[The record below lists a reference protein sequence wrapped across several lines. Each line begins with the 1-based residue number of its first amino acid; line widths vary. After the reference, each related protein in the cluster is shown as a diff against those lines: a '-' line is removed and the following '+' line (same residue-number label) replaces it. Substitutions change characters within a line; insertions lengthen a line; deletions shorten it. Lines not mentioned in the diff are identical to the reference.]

1 LELIPAIRCN
11 LFLFKEKKEKDF
23 HSYQGTF
30 FINIMNLIIETE
42 RLILR
47 EMLPSDAEA
56 LFEMDSNPNVHQYLW
71 NKPLT
76 SIDEVYQYI
85 EKVRNQY
92 LENNIGRFVV
102 ILKETNE
109 LIGWAGLKYNTEMVN
124 NKVHF
129 YDIGYRLNEK
139 FWGKGYAS
147 EASFAWLDYGFKVM
161 KIKVMEAA
169 AHTANIASNR
179 ILQKIGLKMTEQY
192 LEEGISWNWYELKNP
207 NL

>member
-1 LELIPAIRCN
+1 
-11 LFLFKEKKEKDF
+11 
-23 HSYQGTF
+23 
-30 FINIMNLIIETE
+30 MNLILETE

-47 EMLPSDAEA
+47 EMLPSDAAA
-56 LFEMDSNPNVHQYLW
+56 LFEMDSNPNVHKYLW

-76 SIDEVYQYI
+76 SIDGVYQYI
-85 EKVRNQY
+85 EMVRNQY

-102 ILKETNE
+102 VLKETNE
-109 LIGWAGLKYNTEMVN
+109 LIGWAGLKYNTEIVN

-147 EASFAWLDYGFKVM
+147 EASFAWLDYGFNVI

-169 AHTANIASNR
+169 AHTDNIASNR
-179 ILQKIGLKMTEQY
+179 ILQKIGLKMTEKY
-192 LEEGISWNWYELKNP
+192 LEEGVSWNWYEFKNP

>member
-1 LELIPAIRCN
+1 
-11 LFLFKEKKEKDF
+11 
-23 HSYQGTF
+23 
-30 FINIMNLIIETE
+30 MNLILETD

-47 EMLPSDAEA
+47 EMLLSDAEA
-56 LFEMDSNPNVHQYLW
+56 LFEMDSNPNVHKYLW

-85 EKVRNQY
+85 EMVRNQY

-102 ILKETNE
+102 VLKETNE

-124 NKVHF
+124 DKVHF

-139 FWGKGYAS
+139 FWKKGYAS
-147 EASFAWLDYGFKVM
+147 EASFAWLDYGFNVM
-161 KIKVMEAA
+161 QIEIMEAA
-169 AHTANIASNR
+169 AHTDNIASNR

-192 LEEGISWNWYELKNP
+192 LEEGVSWNWYELKNP
-207 NL
+207 NE

>member
-1 LELIPAIRCN
+1 
-11 LFLFKEKKEKDF
+11 
-23 HSYQGTF
+23 
-30 FINIMNLIIETE
+30 MNLILETE

-47 EMLPSDAEA
+47 EMLPSDAAA
-56 LFEMDSNPNVHQYLW
+56 LFEMDSNPNVHKYLW

-76 SIDEVYQYI
+76 SIDGVYQYI
-85 EKVRNQY
+85 EMVRNQY

-102 ILKETNE
+102 VLKETNE
-109 LIGWAGLKYNTEMVN
+109 LIGWAGLKYNTEIVN

-147 EASFAWLDYGFKVM
+147 EASFAWLDYGFNVI

-169 AHTANIASNR
+169 AHTDNIASNR
-179 ILQKIGLKMTEQY
+179 ILQKIGLKMTEKY
-192 LEEGISWNWYELKNP
+192 LEEGVSWNWYELKNP

>member
-1 LELIPAIRCN
+1 
-11 LFLFKEKKEKDF
+11 
-23 HSYQGTF
+23 
-30 FINIMNLIIETE
+30 MNLILETD

-47 EMLPSDAEA
+47 QMLLSDAEA
-56 LFEMDSNPNVHQYLW
+56 LFEMDSNPKVHQYLW

-76 SIDEVYQYI
+76 DISEKYSHIKFVREQYI
-85 EKVRNQY
+85 Q
-92 LENNIGRFVV
+92 NNIGRFVV

-124 NKVHF
+124 NKVGF

-147 EASFAWLDYGFKVM
+147 EASFAWLEYGFDVM
-161 KIKVMEAA
+161 KIKIMEAA
-169 AHTANIASNR
+169 AHKENIASNR

-192 LEEGISWNWYELKNP
+192 MEDGVSWNWYELKNP

>member
-1 LELIPAIRCN
+1 MKLI
-11 LFLFKEKKEKDF
+11 LK
-23 HSYQGTF
+23 
-30 FINIMNLIIETE
+30 TE

-47 EMLPSDAEA
+47 EMLVSDAEA
-56 LFEMDSNPNVHQYLW
+56 LFEMDSNPKVHQYLW

-76 SIDEVYQYI
+76 NSSEVQSYI
-85 EKVRNQY
+85 ESVNNQY

-102 ILKETNE
+102 VLKETNE

-124 NKVHF
+124 NKIHF
-129 YDIGYRLNEK
+129 YDIGYRLNER

-147 EASFAWLDYGFKVM
+147 EASFAWLDYGFNVM

-169 AHTANIASNR
+169 AHSDNIASNK
-179 ILQKIGLKMTEQY
+179 ILLKIGLKMTEQY
-192 LEEGISWNWYELKNP
+192 LEDGVYWNWYELKNP

>member
-1 LELIPAIRCN
+1 MKLI
-11 LFLFKEKKEKDF
+11 LK
-23 HSYQGTF
+23 
-30 FINIMNLIIETE
+30 TE

-47 EMLPSDAEA
+47 EMLFSDAEA
-56 LFEMDSNPNVHQYLW
+56 LFEMDSNPKVHQYLW
-71 NKPLT
+71 NKPLKN
-76 SIDEVYQYI
+76 SSEVRPYI
-85 EKVRNQY
+85 ESVKNQY

-102 ILKETNE
+102 VLKETNE
-109 LIGWAGLKYNTEMVN
+109 LIGWAGLKYNIEMVN
-124 NKVHF
+124 NKVDF

-147 EASFAWLDYGFKVM
+147 EASFAWLNYGFNVM

-169 AHTANIASNR
+169 AHTENIASNR

-192 LEEGISWNWYELKNP
+192 MEDGVSWNWYELKNP